1 MLISIAIYMFN
12 GQHDASTLA
21 NNNGEISYAHIQMR

>member
-12 GQHDASTLA
+12 GQYDASTLA
-21 NNNGEISYAHIQMR
+21 NIMG

>member
-12 GQHDASTLA
+12 GQYDASTLA
-21 NNNGEISYAHIQMR
+21 NIIE